1 MSKEKRF
8 AIAFRIMGVYD
19 IILGS
24 GFALFFRDIFAALG
38 ITLPNHPG
46 YIIVPAL
53 FLVCGGVGEFLI
65 ARNPLKNTDLV
76 IMRLLM
82 KLSFAGAVFY
92 CRLKYGVP
100 TVFVIISGLSILG
113 VIKNILFLKWASSQ
127 TKEQ

>member
-8 AIAFRIMGVYD
+8 AIAFRIMGIYD

-92 CRLKYGVP
+92 CRLKYGMP
-100 TVFVIISGLSILG
+100 TVFVIIAGLSILG